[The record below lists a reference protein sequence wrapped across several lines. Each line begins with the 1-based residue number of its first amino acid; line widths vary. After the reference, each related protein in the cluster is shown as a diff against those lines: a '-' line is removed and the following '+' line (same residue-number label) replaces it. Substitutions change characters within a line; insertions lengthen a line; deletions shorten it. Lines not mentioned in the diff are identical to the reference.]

1 MSKPLIANHDAQTGL
16 SEVREMTDA
25 EHADWLTQI
34 ESNDEAPS
42 PY

>member
-1 MSKPLIANHDAQTGL
+1 MSNPIIAIHDALTGL

-25 EHADWLTQI
+25 EHAEWLTQI

-42 PY
+42 TY